1 MSNRFDRRLRSAPY
15 ASFLSLLALIGCLL
29 PLLFG
34 AAPAHADDDFL
45 PPDQAFTF
53 SASEEPGTV
62 NVHFKIADGYYMY
75 RERFAFAVRNVANGG
90 TATLG
95 DAQIPHGHVKFDA
108 TFNKNVETYR
118 NELTIH
124 VPVKSASGAFD
135 LAVTSQGCADAGICY
150 PPAEHVY
157 HVSGAALQAAGAAA
171 TAATQS
177 APGSGQPWYE
187 RATSADYAQ
196 SLLQGGGFFA
206 VVGLYFVAGMVLS
219 LLPCSYPMIPILSAI
234 IVGEGAKVTRTRGF
248 ALSFVYV
255 LGMALVYTVLGIAA
269 ALVGQ
274 SLGAWL
280 QNPWVLG
287 VFALLLTAFAVMLI
301 AGYDVALPQ
310 RWQDG
315 ASRAS
320 QGRSGGKFVAVG
332 VMGALSALV
341 VGACMTAPLFA
352 VLAFIAHTGNALL
365 GGAAL
370 FAMGIGLGVPLM
382 ILGLGA
388 GTLLPRAGTW
398 MDGVKVFFGVV
409 LLAAALW
416 IVWPVLGATA
426 QMLLAALWLLLAAAA
441 LGLFTPNAG
450 GANVWRRLGRGV
462 GAALAIWGATLIVG
476 LAAGSTDPLRPLA
489 VLAGHEGSAASSQG
503 AAAQADA
510 LSFAPVRSSAQLD
523 AALKTA
529 GKPSMLDFYADWCV
543 SCKEMEKFT
552 FSDPRVQ
559 TRLAQ
564 LGLLRADV
572 TANSSDDQALLKRFG
587 LFGPPGIIFFDQKGD
602 EVLRVVGY
610 ENADKFLER
619 LTRVAASG
627 AEAPGVA
634 TPGVATQTPS
644 ASTLPALPA
653 SSRSNLLNPSGGQ
666 S

>member
-1 MSNRFDRRLRSAPY
+1 MSNRFDRRARVAPY
-15 ASFLSLLALIGCLL
+15 VPISGFLLLVCCVLSLL
-29 PLLFG
+29 FG
-34 AAPAHADDDFL
+34 TSLARAADDDFL

-53 SASEEPGTV
+53 SASEAPGMV
-62 NVHFKIADGYYMY
+62 DVHFKIADGYYMY
-75 RERFAFAVRNVANGG
+75 RERFAFATRNG
-90 TATLG
+90 TSQLG
-95 DAQIPHGHVKFDA
+95 EAQIPPGHVKFDQ
-108 TFNKNVETYR
+108 TFQKNVETYR
-118 NELTIH
+118 GELTIR
-124 VPVKSASGAFD
+124 VPVQKASGPFD

-157 HVSGAALQAAGAAA
+157 HVSGAALQAATAGQSAVPGAAGS
-171 TAATQS
+171 TPTPLPQSSAAPAAGDTEE
-177 APGSGQPWYE
+177 PWYE

-234 IVGEGAKVTRTRGF
+234 IVGEGARVTRSRGF

-287 VFALLLTAFAVMLI
+287 VFAVLLTAFAVMLI

-315 ASRAS
+315 ASRATQS
-320 QGRSGGKFVAVG
+320 RSGGKFAAVA

-352 VLAFIAHTGNALL
+352 VLAFIAHTGNAVL

-370 FAMGIGLGVPLM
+370 FAMGLGLGVPLM

-388 GTLLPRAGTW
+388 SSLLPRAGAW

-426 QMLLAALWLLLAAAA
+426 QMLLSALWLLLAAAA

-450 GANVWRRLGRGV
+450 AANVWRRLGRGL
-462 GAALAIWGATLIVG
+462 GAAFAIWAATLIVG

-489 VLAGHEGSAASSQG
+489 VLAARDVG
-503 AAAQADA
+503 AAGAAHSAGAGEANA
-510 LSFAPVRSSAQLD
+510 LVFAPVRSPAQLD

-559 TRLAQ
+559 ARLAE

-572 TANSSDDQALLKRFG
+572 TANNSDDQALLKRFG
-587 LFGPPGIIFFDQKGD
+587 LFGPPGIIFFDMQGH

-610 ENADKFLER
+610 ENANRFLARLDR
-619 LTRVAASG
+619 LTAPAPQTQAA
-627 AEAPGVA
+627 
-634 TPGVATQTPS
+634 PS
-644 ASTLPALPA
+644 A
-653 SSRSNLLNPSGGQ
+653 
-666 S
+666 